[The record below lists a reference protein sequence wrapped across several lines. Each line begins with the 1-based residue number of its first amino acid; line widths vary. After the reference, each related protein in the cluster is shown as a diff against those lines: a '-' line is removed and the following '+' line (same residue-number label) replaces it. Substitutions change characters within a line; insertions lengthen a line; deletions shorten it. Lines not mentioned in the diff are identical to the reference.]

1 MDIFEYSSN
10 RSREI
15 TNLFYESVYAIDSS
29 IYNDEQK
36 AAWAP
41 EPIDYGKWEE
51 RLSNKMPYMAFIKG
65 EIAGFI
71 ELESNGHI
79 DCAYV
84 SPKYQ
89 RMGVATN
96 LLNHV
101 MFIAKNLGLKQ
112 LYVEASIVAKPF
124 FEKSGFIVE
133 NKNIVYRQNVDLVN
147 YAMRLNI

>member
-1 MDIFEYSSN
+1 MDVFEYSSN
-10 RSREI
+10 RSKEI
-15 TNLFYESVYAIDSS
+15 TDLFYESVYAIDSS

-51 RLSNKMPYMAFIKG
+51 RLSNKRPYMVFIKG

-101 MFIAKNLGLKQ
+101 MYIAKNLGLKQ

-124 FEKSGFIVE
+124 FEKRGFIVE
-133 NKNIVYRQNVDLVN
+133 KKNIVIRQNVELVN